1 MKTRTLIIVAI
12 IAAVLMIDTMSGATT
27 ANDGRPYDTMSIKRC
42 VDSKHHTF
50 QILGDVRYYSYKDT
64 LFMDRRF
71 SWVQLIYSNR
81 ITGKMD
87 ICGNGG
93 AFIIHNNDK
102 KGKWWYAVI
111 SPSKYLNHKAYNVS
125 AIILRSCHVDN
136 EPKVHI
142 AWDAY
147 IFNKTNEIARDRTI
161 GGPTKSIKQLLYYI
175 NR

>member
-1 MKTRTLIIVAI
+1 MKPRYLEIVTTI
-12 IAAVLMIDTMSGATT
+12 VAVLMLITMVGATT

-42 VDSKHHTF
+42 VDSKHHTM
-50 QILGDVRYYSYKDT
+50 QTLGDVRYYSHKDT

-71 SWVQLIYSNR
+71 CWVQLIYSNR

-87 ICGNGG
+87 TGGNGG

-111 SPSKYLNHKAYNVS
+111 RRSKYLKQKDYNVS
-125 AIILRSCHVDN
+125 AIILRSCYVDN

-147 IFNKTNEIARDRTI
+147 LYNKTKEIAHDRTV
-161 GGPTKSIKQLLYYI
+161 GGPTKSIKQLLDYI